1 MVGLASRATVRW
13 HARSTNLAGMPTE
26 QVNGLI
32 QTIGVIAQFFG
43 ALLLVGLFALLRTRA
58 LRRDYFNAW
67 ARAWLSL
74 VVAIG
79 AMASRR
85 LLLAS
90 YDARL
95 LNSDFQ
101 NLRFVY
107 VVYQFAK
114 LMFFAF
120 LVLGTVAYLRGAKSR
135 TLLLAAVIAAAA
147 YTATSVA
154 FSSALATV
162 IVWQVPVAVCAFS
175 YCAYLLVSVPRS
187 RRSLGNRA
195 TAAAFALMAALWAL
209 YAVAFGYTSA
219 GEGGAAYEMLALVVR
234 YNGYADLLLQMLLG
248 YGMVVILME
257 DAKREVDDAH
267 AELAVAHDQL
277 LRVSLYDSLTGSL
290 NRRAFS
296 EGVGL
301 EAAKHTFGCVVVVDT
316 DNLKQVNDGYG
327 HGVGDVL
334 LQHIAVT
341 LRTALPLSGRLY
353 RWGGDEFL
361 LVLPGLRAAEGQA
374 RLDAALA
381 AAAPVPLGRGGEPIA
396 ILVSVGVAD
405 YASGEALD
413 GAIERAD
420 GRMYADKERR
430 RAERRARGAAASAA
444 GGGGATPPAATAA
457 G

>member
-1 MVGLASRATVRW
+1 
-13 HARSTNLAGMPTE
+13 MPTE
-26 QVNGLI
+26 QVYGLI
-32 QTIGVIAQFFG
+32 QTIGVVSQFFG
-43 ALLLVGLFALLRTRA
+43 AALLVALFALLRTRA
-58 LRRDYFNAW
+58 LRRDYFDAW

-74 VVAIG
+74 MVAIG
-79 AMASRR
+79 AMTSRR

-95 LNSDFQ
+95 LNTDFQ

-135 TLLLAAVIAAAA
+135 TLLFSSVIIAAA
-147 YTATSVA
+147 YTATSIT
-154 FSSALATV
+154 FSSSLRTV
-162 IVWQVPVAVCAFS
+162 IVWQVPVAVCAFG
-175 YCAYLLVSVPRS
+175 YCAYLLFAIPRS

-195 TAAAFALMAALWAL
+195 TAIAFTLMASVWAL
-209 YAVAFGYTSA
+209 YALAFGYTSW
-219 GEGGAAYEMLALVVR
+219 GEGDVVGALLALVVR
-234 YNGYADLLLQMLLG
+234 YNGYADLLIQMLLG

-267 AELAVAHDQL
+267 AELAVAHDRL

-290 NRRAFS
+290 NRRAFT

-301 EAAKHTFGCVVVVDT
+301 EAARHAFGCVAVVDT

-327 HGVGDVL
+327 HGVGDLL
-334 LQHIAVT
+334 LQQIAVT
-341 LRTALPLSGRLY
+341 LRTALPISGRLY

-361 LVLPGLRAAEGQA
+361 LVLPGLRSAEGQA
-374 RLDAALA
+374 RLAAALA
-381 AAAPVPLGRGGEPIA
+381 AATPVPLERGGEPIA

-430 RAERRARGAAASAA
+430 RAERRAAAGAAVA
-444 GGGGATPPAATAA
+444 
-457 G
+457 